1 MPFQQR
7 TLRFGP
13 AQGLS
18 PVVRRL
24 LIVNV
29 VMYIAQ
35 LAAGSFLME
44 HFALH
49 PNQIITEWKIWQ
61 LLSYMFLH
69 GSFFHLFFNMFT
81 LWMFGCEVERTLGSS
96 YFLKYYLLTG
106 ASGGLLQIA
115 LNWGD
120 QAAIIGASPA
130 IYGVLVAFA
139 VLFPERPITLLL
151 FFVLP
156 VHLKAKTLALI
167 FVGISLI
174 LGLQNQLFGSSDAVA
189 HFAHLGGA
197 AAGFSILRGSFYF
210 KFIKQ
215 KLVDSRNHHREE
227 QERLRRDKLSRVRR
241 QIDEVLDRINKVG
254 YENISPAEK
263 EFLKKAGELL
273 AKEDD

>member
-1 MPFQQR
+1 MPFQER
-7 TLRFGP
+7 TFRFGP
-13 AQGLS
+13 AQGLT
-18 PVVRRL
+18 PVVRWL
-24 LIVNV
+24 LIANV
-29 VMYIAQ
+29 VSWIAQ
-35 LAAGSFLME
+35 FAAGSFLME

-49 PNQIITEWKIWQ
+49 PSQIISEWKFWQ

-106 ASGGLLQIA
+106 VSGGLLQIL

-120 QAAIIGASPA
+120 PAAIIGASAA

-139 VLFPERPITLLL
+139 VLFPERPIMLLL
-151 FFVLP
+151 FFILP
-156 VHLKAKTLALI
+156 VQLKAKTLVLI
-167 FVGISLI
+167 FIGISLI
-174 LGLQNQLFGSSDAVA
+174 LGLQSHLFGTTDAVA

-197 AAGFSILRGSFYF
+197 AAGFLILRGSYYF
-210 KFIKQ
+210 QSARQ
-215 KLVDSRNHHREE
+215 KMADSRNRRREE
-227 QERLRRDKLSRVRR
+227 QEQLRRDKINRTRR
-241 QIDEVLDRINKVG
+241 QIDDVLDRINEVG
-254 YENISPAEK
+254 YTNISPAEK